1 MEDSFHIRRENVEVE
16 LQIILDPSY
25 STVRSRMSSLVRKY
39 QLSCATV
46 TTALYD
52 AHIPSRARALP
63 ASEPF

>member
-46 TTALYD
+46 TLCMMLTCHLE
-52 AHIPSRARALP
+52 RARALP